1 MQNTTVNILGTEY
14 TIRYDR
20 ADDKELAPKD
30 RAGYCYYHKKLI
42 VIEDLNTDED
52 WKDEEDLPKE
62 EYRKELLR
70 HEITHAFMYES
81 GLGQNSADISAWA
94 TNEEMI
100 DWFAKQSPKIFK
112 VFQELNIL

>member
-1 MQNTTVNILGTEY
+1 MQDCKVNILGTEY

-20 ADDKELAPKD
+20 ANDKELIPKD

-42 VIEDLNTDED
+42 VIEDLDTDED
-52 WKDEEDLPKE
+52 WKDEEEFPKE

-81 GLGQNSADISAWA
+81 GLGQNSAEISAWA

-100 DWFAKQSPKIFK
+100 DWFAKQYPKINK
-112 VFQELNIL
+112 VFTELGI